1 MNLDKRISSDESEI
15 KDSIEKRVQA
25 IRTNDIDAAI
35 LNYADDVL
43 LFDVVGELSE
53 TGSSAVKKRLEDW
66 FSTLESPIGFEIE
79 QLYISTGID
88 IAFCS
93 SFNHVMATKK
103 DGGKLDMW
111 WRETL
116 GWKKVNDKWVV
127 THAHSSV
134 PFNGQV
140 GKASTN
146 LKP

>member
-1 MNLDKRISSDESEI
+1 MNLNNITSENESEI
-15 KDSIEKRVQA
+15 KDIIEKRVKA
-25 IRTNDIDAAI
+25 IRINDIETAV

-43 LFDVVGELSE
+43 LFDVVGELFE
-53 TGSSAVKKRLEDW
+53 EGSSAVKKRLKEW
-66 FSTLESPIGFEIE
+66 FSTLESPIGFEIGH
-79 QLYISTGID
+79 LNIHTGND

-116 GWKKVNDKWVV
+116 GWKKINDKWLV
-127 THAHSSV
+127 TQAHSSV
-134 PFNGQV
+134 PFNVQD

>member
-1 MNLDKRISSDESEI
+1 MNLDKSISSSESEI
-15 KDSIEKRVQA
+15 KNSIEKRVQA
-25 IRTNDIDAAI
+25 IRTNDIATAV

-43 LFDVVGELSE
+43 LFDVVGQLSE

-66 FSTLESPIGFEIE
+66 FSTLESPIGFEID
-79 QLYISTGID
+79 QLSISTGND

-116 GWKKVNDKWVV
+116 GWKKINDRWMV

-134 PFNGQV
+134 PFNGQD
-140 GKASTN
+140 GMASTN